1 MKTKLLILWAV
12 TLVLTVGVYAK
23 MNTITY
29 SCNIP
34 TDASINDLYIAK
46 WNCVS
51 YKAEMIREG
60 NLLYQENK
68 DYSKVK
74 KSISEL
80 DVKVKKIDETIKN
93 KIPKSFR

>member
-1 MKTKLLILWAV
+1 M
-12 TLVLTVGVYAK
+12 LVLTVGVYAK

-29 SCNIP
+29 SCDIP

-51 YKAEMIREG
+51 YKAEMIRQG

-68 DYSKVK
+68 DYSKVTK
-74 KSISEL
+74 DIKNL
-80 DVKVKKIDETIKN
+80 DTKVKTIDEIIKN
-93 KIPKSFR
+93 KIPRSFR